1 MNIDHLRYF
10 QKLAET
16 GHFSKAAKELCI
28 TQPALSNSIRKLE
41 KQLGFTLFES
51 TDEVDRSVKLT
62 VYGNEFARHI
72 DAALAEIDQAMNVAG
87 PHALDDAR
95 VIKLGS
101 VASVRQA
108 FLPRLLSDFVKAGS
122 SIINFDLIEE
132 RSTFK
137 CTKAVLEGRM
147 DMALCGHLPHE
158 EEIGFIPV
166 LHQNAV
172 VAVNPQMPLARRKSV
187 SLSDLR
193 HYPLISYRDRAYT
206 YYPFKELARR
216 NGFKYYQAFED
227 ELNGAV
233 QVLADMRLVALM
245 LDTVTGSIRDK
256 VAILPIA
263 ELAQP
268 FHAVGIVYRLDKDFT
283 PEERAFL
290 EFAKARAATLA
301 SVTPLELEYLPEEW

>member
-41 KQLGFTLFES
+41 NQLGFTLFES
-51 TDEVDRSVKLT
+51 TDEADRSVRLT

-72 DAALAEIDQAMNVAG
+72 NAALAEIDQALNVAG
-87 PHALDDAR
+87 PRALDHAR

-101 VASVRQA
+101 VASVRQS
-108 FLPRLLSDFVKAGS
+108 FLPRLLADFVKTGS
-122 SIINFDLIEE
+122 SIVNFDLIEE

-147 DMALCGHLPHE
+147 DMALCGRLPHE
-158 EEIGFIPV
+158 ENIGFVPV
-166 LHQNAV
+166 LHQTAV
-172 VAVNPQMPLARRKSV
+172 VAVNPQMPLARQKSV
-187 SLSDLR
+187 SLADLR
-193 HYPLISYRDRAYT
+193 HYPLISYRDRACT

-216 NGFKYYQAFED
+216 NGFTFHQAFED

-245 LDTVTGSIRDK
+245 LDTVEGAIRDQVK
-256 VAILPIA
+256 ILPIA
-263 ELAQP
+263 ELGGP
-268 FHAVGIVYRLDKDFT
+268 FHAVGIIYRLDAEQT

-301 SVTPLELEYLPEEW
+301 AVTPPEQEYLPEE